1 MGCGGSKVD
10 DLPLVTMCRD
20 RRRLIRAAADLRYD
34 FAAAHSSYFRSLPS
48 VGSALHRFVIEELSI
63 SAASSSSSP
72 PPPSP
77 VLTLPSDEG
86 KSKSASSSSSLSHL
100 PSSGEGSGHLDLSS
114 EASSPAHQ
122 SSASP
127 YEYYNG
133 GFTTAIPS
141 VVYAR
146 SRAASPETETFEWS
160 TNPVYYYNG
169 GGGGASPPPE
179 ARPAVPPPPPPA
191 AEGSAW
197 DFLNPFGAYEE
208 MYNGFSQVRFG
219 GASSEISSPDSS
231 EVRRR
236 EGIPNLEEEEE
247 IVSDAHIDL
256 GGSGESSSKVVDAD
270 VLEEKQRKGSSE
282 SRKSGSPA
290 TAGEEESVR
299 KKGVSFEVE
308 PSVAEATEFTRDS
321 SLTALPTH
329 GTRDVLEVVKEIK
342 QRFESACD
350 CGAEVS
356 AMLEAGKLPYHC
368 RGGVLGGGNLF
379 QDLGFIGPFFVDI
392 FSLRAEELTD
402 EEKMRVSY
410 ERKCKQ
416 LKILDDRGAESTKIE
431 AIQASITK
439 LLTKLSITIKS
450 IDAISR
456 RIHKLRDEELQ
467 PQLSE
472 LVEGLIRMWKSMLDC
487 HQKQF
492 QAIIESK
499 NHRIM
504 AKTMMRGD
512 SKPKATMEF
521 ESELLDWCSHFNCW
535 IATQKSYIEALNGW
549 LRKCLFHEPEVT
561 ADGEVPFSPGKLGAP
576 AVFIICND
584 WCTAME
590 RISEDEVKRSMHAFA
605 DNLRRLW
612 EIQDEEQR
620 QRLKAEYL
628 SRDFKRRLDS
638 LHVNGVN
645 GDASVKTAVSVVSN
659 SETSVDDHVS
669 ALDMM
674 RKRRDEERAKHV
686 ETIKHVHEA
695 ASGSLRTG
703 LIPIFDALNNF
714 SSEALKAY
722 GEVRIPT
729 KVENTS

>member
-1 MGCGGSKVD
+1 MGCGGSKID

-34 FAAAHSSYFRSLPS
+34 FAAAHSSYFGSLPS

-169 GGGGASPPPE
+169 GGASPPPE

-208 MYNGFSQVRFG
+208 TYNGFSQVRFG

-247 IVSDAHIDL
+247 IVSDAHIDF

-270 VLEEKQRKGSSE
+270 VLEEKQRKTSSE

-308 PSVAEATEFTRDS
+308 PSVAEAMGSTRDS

-368 RGGVLGGGNLF
+368 RGGVLGVIYSRIW
-379 QDLGFIGPFFVDI
+379 D
-392 FSLRAEELTD
+392 SLALSLWTSSRSVPRNSRYARRTAS
-402 EEKMRVSY
+402 SY
-410 ERKCKQ
+410 
-416 LKILDDRGAESTKIE
+416 
-431 AIQASITK
+431 
-439 LLTKLSITIKS
+439 
-450 IDAISR
+450 
-456 RIHKLRDEELQ
+456 
-467 PQLSE
+467 
-472 LVEGLIRMWKSMLDC
+472 
-487 HQKQF
+487 
-492 QAIIESK
+492 
-499 NHRIM
+499 
-504 AKTMMRGD
+504 RGD
-512 SKPKATMEF
+512 AKK
-521 ESELLDWCSHFNCW
+521 
-535 IATQKSYIEALNGW
+535 
-549 LRKCLFHEPEVT
+549 
-561 ADGEVPFSPGKLGAP
+561 
-576 AVFIICND
+576 
-584 WCTAME
+584 
-590 RISEDEVKRSMHAFA
+590 
-605 DNLRRLW
+605 
-612 EIQDEEQR
+612 
-620 QRLKAEYL
+620 
-628 SRDFKRRLDS
+628 
-638 LHVNGVN
+638 VNGM
-645 GDASVKTAVSVVSN
+645 K
-659 SETSVDDHVS
+659 
-669 ALDMM
+669 
-674 RKRRDEERAKHV
+674 
-686 ETIKHVHEA
+686 
-695 ASGSLRTG
+695 SGSL
-703 LIPIFDALNNF
+703 
-714 SSEALKAY
+714 SSTLAKLYEWEKKLYK
-722 GEVRIPT
+722 EV
-729 KVENTS
+729 KVVV